1 MGLRTILTN
10 IFQLE
15 VSMLTV
21 RQVTVFFQGDTTRQ
35 TIVVGT
41 IVRDVQLTIAI
52 TLRQVTTTIQATGMF
67 RTNGDKVT
75 VITVIERCRG
85 ITKHRG
91 SIRIMR
97 ITIR

>member
-1 MGLRTILTN
+1 
-10 IFQLE
+10 
-15 VSMLTV
+15 MLTV

-41 IVRDVQLTIAI
+41 IVRDIQLTIAI
-52 TLRQVTTTIQATGMF
+52 TLGKVSTTIEATGMF

-75 VITVIERCRG
+75 MITVIERGRG
-85 ITKHRG
+85 ITKDCR
-91 SIRIMR
+91 SIGIMR

>member
-41 IVRDVQLTIAI
+41 IVRDIQLTIAI
-52 TLRQVTTTIQATGMF
+52 TLGKVSTTIEATGMF
-67 RTNGDKVT
+67 GTNGDKVT
-75 VITVIERCRG
+75 VIAVIERGCG

-97 ITIR
+97 ITV